1 MLSANYPLRYLCFAL
16 FMQFRAKENFMPT
29 ISFIQPKGGAGKSTS
44 ALILAAELAK
54 GAQVIVIDAD
64 PNAPIAKWTSRG
76 KGAGNLEII
85 QAGKDDSIFDLIEDA
100 ERKAAFVIVDTE
112 GVADLRAAHT
122 MSASDFVVVPSQG
135 SALDQDNA
143 ARAIKLIKDQERHIG
158 RKIPHAVLF
167 TRVNAAIRSRG
178 MATAEKQLAEHGIDV
193 FETRIIEREAFKAMF
208 SFNTTLDNLNPAE
221 VSGIDKAKTN
231 ARAFAR
237 EAITRLKSFGQAQ
250 KQAVGEA

>member
-1 MLSANYPLRYLCFAL
+1 
-16 FMQFRAKENFMPT
+16 MPT
-29 ISFIQPKGGAGKSTS
+29 IAFIQPKGGAGKSTS

-54 GAQVIVIDAD
+54 GAQVMVIDAD
-64 PNAPIAKWTSRG
+64 PNAPIAKWMSRG

-85 QAGKDDSIFDLIEDA
+85 QAGKEDSIFDLIEDA

-122 MSASDFVVVPSQG
+122 MSASDFVIVPSQG

-158 RKIPHAVLF
+158 RKIQHAVLF

-178 MATAEKQLAEHGIDV
+178 MAMAEKQLAEHGIEV

-208 SFNTTLDNLNPAE
+208 SFNTTLDHLNPAE

-231 ARAFAR
+231 ARAFAH
-237 EAITRLKSFGQAQ
+237 EIITRLKSLGQAQ

>member
-1 MLSANYPLRYLCFAL
+1 
-16 FMQFRAKENFMPT
+16 MPT
-29 ISFIQPKGGAGKSTS
+29 ISFVQPKGGAGKSTS

-54 GAQVIVIDAD
+54 GAQVIVVDAD
-64 PNAPIAKWTSRG
+64 PNAPIAKWASRG
-76 KGAGNLEII
+76 KGASNLEIV

-100 ERKAAFVIVDTE
+100 ERKASFVIVDTE
-112 GVADLRAAHT
+112 GVADLRAAYI
-122 MSASDFVVVPSQG
+122 MSASDFVVIPSQG

-143 ARAIKLIKDQERHIG
+143 ARAIRLIKDQERHIG
-158 RKIPHAVLF
+158 RRIPHAVLF
-167 TRVNAAIRSRG
+167 TRVNAAIRSRSM
-178 MATAEKQLAEHGIDV
+178 MAAESQLAGHSVDV

-208 SFNTTLDNLNPAE
+208 SFNATLDNLSPVE

-237 EAITRLKSFGQAQ
+237 EVITRLKSLEQAQ

>member
-1 MLSANYPLRYLCFAL
+1 
-16 FMQFRAKENFMPT
+16 MPT
-29 ISFIQPKGGAGKSTS
+29 IAFIQPKGGAGKSTS

-54 GAQVIVIDAD
+54 GASVIVIDAD
-64 PNAPIAKWTSRG
+64 PNAPIAKWASRG
-76 KGAGNLEII
+76 KGASNLEIV
-85 QAGKDDSIFDLIEDA
+85 QAGRDDSIFDLIEDA

-112 GVADLRAAHT
+112 GVADLRAAHA
-122 MSASDFVVVPSQG
+122 MSASDFVIVPSQG
-135 SALDQDNA
+135 SPLDQDNA
-143 ARAIKLIKDQERHIG
+143 ARAIRLIKDQERHI
-158 RKIPHAVLF
+158 RRTIPHAVLF

-178 MATAEKQLAEHGIDV
+178 MATAEKQLAEHGIEV
-193 FETRIIEREAFKAMF
+193 FDTRIIEREAFKAMF

-237 EAITRLKSFGQAQ
+237 EVITRLKSLGEAR